1 MASTT
6 IFDESEAEWVK
17 DTCSATLAR
26 MSLPELLYKVL
37 ILDGSPLQTASNA
50 KMHRSIEERGH
61 LRTDE
66 STQY

>member
-37 ILDGSPLQTASNA
+37 ILDGITLADC
-50 KMHRSIEERGH
+50 
-61 LRTDE
+61 L
-66 STQY
+66 